1 MQHDS
6 VYVINSEEEWANIF
20 TCGDR
25 PEIDFSTKTLLVAF
39 GGVTNGIS
47 NISKEL
53 LFENNTWS
61 LTVDI
66 TLNMTTVAPRW
77 HVVLITDKINAQRVI
92 LNLNKHFGD
101 GTPACL
107 WEQVTPTVPSN
118 EQKSRLDDVFSDSN
132 ELFGNIQSDTLFV
145 ISSQEDML
153 KLQPAE
159 YHDIWIDWN
168 NYSVIGGKIVRPHGP
183 NEIISQQ
190 LSICLD
196 TSFYEYAVE
205 VKENTPHYDAEEHLY
220 FWAIYSKKM
229 NPEEVSFIVKIVE

>member
-1 MQHDS
+1 
-6 VYVINSEEEWANIF
+6 VVNSEEEWANIF

-77 HVVLITDKINAQRVI
+77 HVILITDKINTQSVT
-92 LNLNKHFGD
+92 LNLNKHFSD

-107 WEQVTPTVPSN
+107 WEQVTPIAPSN
-118 EQKSRLDDVFSDSN
+118 EQKSNLDNVFSGSN
-132 ELFGNIQSDTLFV
+132 KLLRNSMSDTL
-145 ISSQEDML
+145 IIINNREDMI
-153 KLQPAE
+153 KLQGFSE
-159 YHDIWIDWN
+159 YPDMWMDFDWDH
-168 NYSVIGGKIVRPHGP
+168 YSVIGGKIVLFSVSD
-183 NEIISQQ
+183 EILSQQ
-190 LSICLD
+190 LLACFG
-196 TSFYEYAVE
+196 TSMYQYEVE
-205 VKENTPHYDAEEHLY
+205 VKKCALCYWAMRYHY
-220 FWAIYSKKM
+220 FWAIYAKKL
-229 NPEEVSFIVKIVE
+229 NAEDVSLTIKIVE